1 MNCIDFFCG
10 AGVGAIGFKQAGF
23 EIIDAVDNN
32 PYAVRA
38 YNLNIGNHAR
48 MADVREIKDNIN
60 YADLYIGGIPCQPFS
75 SGGLQKGFTDEKHGD
90 LGYQFLRI
98 VKIKQPKVFLLENVK
113 GMVFKKHKKFVNW
126 LLENINDIGYNAT
139 LKLVDSFDYGV
150 PQNRERVFIIGVRKS
165 LQKEFIFPEPSS
177 ERRVLRDALRGLPE
191 VGSQTE
197 IKNHNQYYNEGFSSR
212 YVSRNRQRQ
221 WHEPSYTIVS
231 QARQLPL
238 YPEPPNYDI
247 RRMEE
252 YSCEPPRRFTVREC
266 LRIQTVPDWFYFP
279 DDIPLLKQYERCS
292 GIPSILAYQLGK
304 EIAKII

>member
-32 PYAVRA
+32 PHAIRT

-48 MADVREIKDNIN
+48 ALDVRKIKEDID

-75 SGGLQKGFTDEKHGD
+75 IGGSQRGFTDEKHGD

-98 VKIKQPKVFLLENVK
+98 VANKQPKVFLMENVK
-113 GMVFKKHKKFVNW
+113 GMVFKKYEVFINW
-126 LLENINDIGYNAT
+126 LLDNINDIGYHAD
-139 LKLVDSFDYGV
+139 LKLIDAFDYGV
-150 PQNRERVFIIGVRKS
+150 PQNRERVFIIGVRKDLKGS
-165 LQKEFIFPEPSS
+165 FRFPEPTE
-177 ERRVLRDALRGLPE
+177 ERRVLKDALQGLPE
-191 VGSQTE
+191 VNSQSG
-197 IKNHNQYYNEGFSSR
+197 IRNHNQYYDGGYSSR
-212 YVSRNRQRQ
+212 YISRNRQRQ

-247 RRMEE
+247 RRMDE

-292 GIPSILAYQLGK
+292 GIPTLLAYKIGK
-304 EIAKII
+304 EIEKLL